1 MSKCNFSID
10 FTDSADI
17 LINKAQTAIVNA
29 GGNFTGDVASGGFI
43 IPTPIGKVTG
53 SYAVEGQL
61 FHIFIEDK
69 PMFLSCNKLE
79 TELTKYVK
87 G

>member
-10 FTDSADI
+10 FTDSVEV
-17 LINKAQTAIVNA
+17 LIQKAQSAITGA
-29 GGNFTGDVASGGFI
+29 GGSFSGDAASGGFI
-43 IPTPIGKVTG
+43 IPTPVGKVTG
-53 SYAVEGQL
+53 SYAVESQV
-61 FHIFIEDK
+61 FHVSIEDK
-69 PMFLSCNKLE
+69 PIFLTCNKLE